1 MSELRQPSP
10 EHHGSTPPL
19 GEIVEHMCE
28 GVAVLSGEDLRIG
41 YANPALLEL
50 LGGSKDQ
57 ILGRDLRDFVAG
69 DDAKRIGEPLQP
81 GECRHL
87 DVVLSNAGG
96 EDRLVSLTVAL
107 RPMAQGPAIVV
118 TAFDLGDRHA
128 RMHRDRERL
137 RTAGRRKDE
146 FIAMLGHELRNP
158 LAPLRH
164 AAELLENAE
173 REGTTA
179 DSLPAITQ
187 LIRRQVDHM
196 ARLIADLLDIGRT
209 TSGRLR
215 LRREPTRLAD
225 VLDTA
230 IESTA
235 RLASRRHNQFVRT
248 CPDGGDVVLDAD
260 PVRLTQVVTNLLSN
274 AIKYSGDGGA
284 ITLACAVEG
293 EWLRLEVSDDGC
305 GIASDELEAIFE
317 PFYQTDASLDRTA
330 GGLGVGLALVRRI
343 VELHGGTVVAHSDG
357 LGRGARFVVRLPG
370 VRHEP
375 LPRSPTP
382 VPIDPPPP
390 GLRVLVVDDNE
401 DAAVMLALLLTRRGC
416 TVDTAVLGQQG
427 LALMLSKPY
436 DLAIVDIGLP
446 DIDGYAVAQSV
457 VATGHCPARLVALT
471 GYGQADD
478 RARALAAGFH
488 EHVVKPLTPRQ
499 LDLILGQAARA

>member
-1 MSELRQPSP
+1 MTELRQHYDRVASV
-10 EHHGSTPPL
+10 PPL

-28 GVAVLSGEDLRIG
+28 GVAVLSGSSLIID

-50 LGGSKDQ
+50 LGREAHDV
-57 ILGRDLRDFVAG
+57 LGHDVREFLTG
-69 DDAKRIGEPLQP
+69 DDVRRIGEPLQA

-87 DVVLSNAGG
+87 DVSLPTHGG
-96 EDRLVSLTVAL
+96 DDRLLSLTLAERSLVS
-107 RPMAQGPAIVV
+107 GPAIVL

-164 AAELLENAE
+164 AAELLEAAG
-173 REGTTA
+173 RDGDP

-196 ARLIADLLDIGRT
+196 ARLVADLLDIGRT

-215 LRREPTRLAD
+215 LRREPTRLTD

-230 IESTA
+230 LESTA
-235 RLASRRHNQFVRT
+235 RLASRRHNHLVRV
-248 CPDGGDVVLDAD
+248 CPEPNDVVVDAD

-274 AIKYSGDGGA
+274 AIKYSGESGTVTLDCRIDGD
-284 ITLACAVEG
+284 
-293 EWLRLEVSDDGC
+293 WLELVVADDGC
-305 GIASDELEAIFE
+305 GIAHDELEAIFE

-370 VRHEP
+370 VRREP
-375 LPRSPTP
+375 PPRSPTP
-382 VPIDPPPP
+382 VPVSGAPA

-401 DAAVMLALLLTRRGC
+401 DAAVMLGILLTRRGC
-416 TVDTAVLGQQG
+416 SVDTAVLGKQG
-427 LALMLSKPY
+427 LELMLANDY

-446 DIDGYAVAQSV
+446 DVDGYTVAQSV
-457 VATGHCPARLVALT
+457 VATGRCPSRLVALT
-471 GYGQADD
+471 GYGQAED
-478 RARALAAGFH
+478 RARALSAGFH
-488 EHVVKPLTPRQ
+488 EHVVKPLTPKQ
-499 LDLILGQAARA
+499 LDLILNQAANT